1 MAGLVRV
8 GIIIDGNRLSD
19 NQITAFSLNQEVG
32 RHHTFEIHL
41 NLKNLS
47 SVLKESYMQ
56 FLGKDVVIGL
66 DNTDEESIPSS
77 MPTERF
83 KGIITNLSVSNYN
96 GSSALSISGNSY
108 SILLDDGENCR
119 SFTEKSLHEIFD
131 EVCSNYKSK
140 MPSPPKVDPQ
150 EFKGSVPYTVQY
162 EENNFAFLS
171 RLADRNGEWFYSD
184 GIDLFFGYADPG
196 EAVKLDFLNSGLIDF
211 NVNMNASPSKFSY
224 TVYDYEKDEKTALL
238 PSLDLSDSFIKKI
251 DDKAEEIFPQLSKSA
266 LNVNYDEHESR
277 YLGSKERISV
287 DEQLTITGSTRNPKL
302 KIGAKIEITDN
313 GLGQDF
319 GSFIIVRL
327 SHSLSQGGDYTNHF
341 VGCSADLVSPPL
353 SQMFSSPVCL
363 PQLAKVTD
371 VSDPKKLGR
380 VKVKFPWQNGEEKSP
395 WIRVATPYS
404 GSDKGFYIIPEI
416 DDQVLVAFENNNPE
430 KPYVQS
436 SMYHGGAKP
445 EYFESKNKVKGFK
458 SKGNNEWKFDDASGK
473 IDINAPKEINL
484 KSKKITLTGSEE
496 IFLKSG
502 SSAIKL
508 TQDGKIEIS
517 GTSEVKITT
526 AKFIADGKA
535 EVHLGIETSQMLTKC
550 LTSDTQIGAIGK
562 IQSQMITIKGNNI
575 ASLEGAIVLIEGSAT
590 TNIKGGLVNINT

>member
-1 MAGLVRV
+1 
-8 GIIIDGNRLSD
+8 
-19 NQITAFSLNQEVG
+19 
-32 RHHTFEIHL
+32 
-41 NLKNLS
+41 
-47 SVLKESYMQ
+47 
-56 FLGKDVVIGL
+56 
-66 DNTDEESIPSS
+66 
-77 MPTERF
+77 
-83 KGIITNLSVSNYN
+83 
-96 GSSALSISGNSY
+96 
-108 SILLDDGENCR
+108 
-119 SFTEKSLHEIFD
+119 
-131 EVCSNYKSK
+131 
-140 MPSPPKVDPQ
+140 
-150 EFKGSVPYTVQY
+150 
-162 EENNFAFLS
+162 
-171 RLADRNGEWFYSD
+171 
-184 GIDLFFGYADPG
+184 
-196 EAVKLDFLNSGLIDF
+196 
-211 NVNMNASPSKFSY
+211 
-224 TVYDYEKDEKTALL
+224 
-238 PSLDLSDSFIKKI
+238 
-251 DDKAEEIFPQLSKSA
+251 
-266 LNVNYDEHESR
+266 
-277 YLGSKERISV
+277 
-287 DEQLTITGSTRNPKL
+287 
-302 KIGAKIEITDN
+302 
-313 GLGQDF
+313 
-319 GSFIIVRL
+319 
-327 SHSLSQGGDYTNHF
+327 
-341 VGCSADLVSPPL
+341 
-353 SQMFSSPVCL
+353 MFSSPVCL

-535 EVHLGIETSQMLTKC
+535 EVHL
-550 LTSDTQIGAIGK
+550 
-562 IQSQMITIKGNNI
+562 
-575 ASLEGAIVLIEGSAT
+575 
-590 TNIKGGLVNINT
+590 